1 MTLRQKQIG
10 AALGLLAGTTMG
22 SGFGFLLGWHS
33 FNLIVL
39 VVLFGLFGVTAGLWL
54 GSRMIFKE
62 LP

>member
-1 MTLRQKQIG
+1 MTLRHKQIG
-10 AALGLLAGTTMG
+10 AALGLLTGTTMG
-22 SGFGFLLGWHS
+22 SGIGFLLGWYS

-39 VVLFGLFGVTAGLWL
+39 VALFGLFGVAAGLWL